1 MDATTQGATT
11 PVLTTPVA
19 TKAISGISA
28 VMLGVRDVS
37 AALVFYRDALGLT
50 VIMQESALALLQSG
64 TVMLGLSTGHLRL
77 APHIAGATEVV
88 FRVENVRA
96 AQRDLTAKGVS
107 FLGEPRQITAMDWAS
122 HFRDVDG
129 HLLSIFG
136 PEGAA

>member
-1 MDATTQGATT
+1 MDAAT
-11 PVLTTPVA
+11 P
-19 TKAISGISA
+19 ISGITA
-28 VMLGVRDVS
+28 VMLGVRDMP
-37 AALVFYRDALGLT
+37 AALAFYRDKLGLK

-64 TVMLGLSTGHLRL
+64 AVMLGLSRGHAQS

-96 AQRDLTAKGVS
+96 AHRALSAQGIS
-107 FLGEPRQITAMDWAS
+107 FLGEPRQATPTDWVA

-129 HLLSIFG
+129 HLLSVFG